1 MAKSPIKPKADLLKA
16 AKAVATVLKEDH
28 VVELDVNSLT
38 ESLPHISTGSIALD
52 YLIGGKENELGVRPC
67 PGIPRGRITNIYGLP
82 GAGKTTIALQT
93 AAQICKEGGTCVYI
107 DWEHE
112 VDHRY
117 ASILGVPVTDKTH
130 FMLVQPDTL
139 EAGLKYMVAFVKAG
153 VDLVVIDSVGAGV
166 PEAMNNKSE
175 GEAMPVGLTARVW
188 SQYLP
193 KIKALISE
201 YNTAVIGISQLREAI
216 GGGGPAFAGPKRIP
230 QGGKAW
236 SFYSTIQIMLS
247 VIGKEKGKEWD
258 GMEGK
263 VVETITGACVRAK
276 LDKCKVSDSAHKQ
289 VDFYLMSGEGVDN
302 VRTVIELGIRTSV
315 IQKKGAWFYWT
326 SANTG
331 EIRGQGLDQF
341 KSMLTSDHISEIFAQ
356 VKPYLAGPKS
366 GSADQAAEDA
376 EVEAMI
382 EDLDLD
388 DL

>member
-1 MAKSPIKPKADLLKA
+1 MAKSPAKPKADLLKA
-16 AKAVATVLKEDH
+16 AKVVATALKEDH

-117 ASILGVPVTDKTH
+117 ASILGVPVTDKTQ

-139 EAGLKYMVAFVKAG
+139 EAGLKYLVAFVKAG

-326 SANTG
+326 SSTG
-331 EIRGQGLDQF
+331 EIRAQGLEQF
-341 KSMLTSDHISEIFAQ
+341 KSMLTSEHISEIFAQ
-356 VKPYLAGPKS
+356 VKPYLAGPK
-366 GSADQAAEDA
+366 GASADQAGDEAEIDA
-376 EVEAMI
+376 LAEE
-382 EDLDLD
+382 LDFD
-388 DL
+388 DI

>member
-1 MAKSPIKPKADLLKA
+1 MAKIPIKPKADLLKA